1 MQKSKRSMY
10 SAKFE
15 LEEVKFAQNLN
26 NSAAGSVWRSDEGED
41 FAGFWLQFSQQTA
54 RRKYQTPLFF

>member
-26 NSAAGSVWRSDEGED
+26 NSAAGSVWR
-41 FAGFWLQFSQQTA
+41 
-54 RRKYQTPLFF
+54 